1 MSTKTDMI
9 IKDFINNIDINI
21 DYKITQYKYILTK
34 SCNNYNKTINYKLIH
49 EIPVIRNNK

>member
-21 DYKITQYKYILTK
+21 DYKITQYKCILTK

-49 EIPVIRNNK
+49 EIPLIRNNK